1 MSSALTN
8 LVPILD
14 GSNYQQWAPPMRN
27 FLKSQGK
34 WLILTEDNP
43 ADWYLAPVEETP
55 FGIADDNADE
65 EATATETKAKA
76 KAKASASIST
86 IPKVTEDQKDEMREW
101 AETNSK
107 AVRNISLRLHHSIQY
122 KYQDEDN
129 AGKLW
134 KALKSEYGNPG
145 VSTTYLKFKAAL
157 AVWIPVDSDPT
168 LAIDEFTSYFRRM
181 AEVGVVIERHIQA
194 MILMSKLPREMD
206 SLAQIVCQVGS
217 VKELDFDK
225 LCRSIILS
233 WEQRNNRGPPRNQQQ
248 AKKISAVQRSP
259 NEPTFQQQQQGGSGR
274 GGAR

>member
-27 FLKSQGK
+27 FLKSQGQ

-43 ADWYLAPVEETP
+43 ADWYLAPVEELP
-55 FGIADDNADE
+55 FATTNDADE

-76 KAKASASIST
+76 KAKASISA
-86 IPKVTEDQKDEMREW
+86 IPKVTEDQKDEIREW

-107 AVRNISLRLHHSIQY
+107 AVGNISLRLHHSIQY

-134 KALKSEYGNPG
+134 KALESEYDNPG

-157 AVWIPVDSDPT
+157 AVRIPVDSDPT
-168 LAIDEFTSYFRRM
+168 LAIDEFTSYFGRM
-181 AEVGVVIERHIQA
+181 AEAGVVIERHIQA

-225 LCRSIILS
+225 LHHSIILS

-248 AKKISAVQRSP
+248 AKKISAVQHGP
-259 NEPTFQQQQQGGSGR
+259 NEPTFQQQQQGGTG
-274 GGAR
+274 